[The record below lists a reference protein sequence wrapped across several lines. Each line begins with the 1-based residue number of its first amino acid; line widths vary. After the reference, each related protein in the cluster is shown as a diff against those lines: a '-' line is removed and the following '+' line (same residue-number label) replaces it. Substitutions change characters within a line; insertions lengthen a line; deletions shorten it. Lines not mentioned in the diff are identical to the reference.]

1 MLIAGVVLQMPDAP
15 TIVSVAVVV
24 FSIVAAALLLVGL
37 WTPISGSLVAAAALW
52 AGVSSYLGLSTS
64 LLLTAIGGALV
75 MLGPGAWSVD
85 ARLYGWRRIDVRDR
99 QKGND
104 LT

>member
-1 MLIAGVVLQMPDAP
+1 MQVPDAP
-15 TIVSVAVVV
+15 TIGSVGVVV
-24 FSIVAAALLLVGL
+24 SSIVAAALLLVGL
-37 WTPISGSLVAAAALW
+37 WTPVSGSLVVAAALW
-52 AGVSSYLGLSTS
+52 AGASSRVGLSTS

-85 ARLYGWRRIDVRDR
+85 ARLYGWRRIDVRER
-99 QKGND
+99 QKDNG